1 MDLGFKINFK
11 KFEKHFRLSSKSTSK
26 INFKKKKIS
35 EIRIKISDEYPLFF
49 FFSREND
56 PKGSNENSYSMLVYP
71 ITERTPKF
79 IETSRGVYPLKQSS
93 ANANARG
100 KIDAKVAVVPREMCD
115 GL

>member
-11 KFEKHFRLSSKSTSK
+11 KFEKYFRLPSKSISK

-35 EIRIKISDEYPLFF
+35 KIRIKISDEYTLF